1 MHFSINKLYLQAKR
15 NAKRT
20 VYTAKKT
27 AEEKKFSDLKPGMDD
42 IFKIAKQLRKDNQ
55 DVVGDKC
62 VKDDSGNLSFDNEAK
77 KVAWKQH
84 YERLLNEEFSWNP
97 EDLTADPVVGP
108 PIHIDVEMVVKAI
121 TKMKTGKAAGPSGIV
136 AEMLKA
142 SGDTGAR
149 LVADL
154 ANDMVRNGVIPSDW
168 EDSFIINIYKGKGD
182 ALERGNYRGLK
193 LLDHVMKGMERVI
206 EKIIRER
213 TTPEQH
219 QNNTR
224 SRVRVNNTY
233 SDEFGVKVGVHQ
245 GSVLSPL
252 LFVIVLEALSCEF
265 RTGTPWELLYADD
278 LVISAE
284 TEEGL
289 KMKLNKWKT
298 EMEAKGLRVNMGKT
312 KIMVSGVNLQTL
324 KDSGE
329 YPCSVCRKGVGSN
342 SIYCAGCSHWVHKKC
357 SGVTGSLKS
366 NPDYRCSRCKGT
378 ARPIDG
384 RPHNEWLL
392 MQDKKL
398 DVVDSFC
405 YLGDTIGAGGGCD
418 LSVITRIRSAW
429 GKFRELL
436 PILTSRALSYIT
448 RGQIYSTY
456 IRTVL
461 LYASEC
467 WAPNVNDLLKLQRND
482 RAMIRWTCNV
492 RLKDHISSDS
502 LLRKLG
508 INNIQTLLRYNR
520 LRWFG
525 HVVRNDGCINS
536 ITEFEVVGQ
545 RGRGRPK
552 KTWKD
557 TINNDLR
564 HWKLSRADP
573 ANRME
578 WRKKLRTNIGAV
590 RPTLSGTDTLNE

>member
-1 MHFSINKLYLQAKR
+1 MKS
-15 NAKRT
+15 
-20 VYTAKKT
+20 
-27 AEEKKFSDLKPGMDD
+27 S
-42 IFKIAKQLRKDNQ
+42 
-55 DVVGDKC
+55 
-62 VKDDSGNLSFDNEAK
+62 
-77 KVAWKQH
+77 
-84 YERLLNEEFSWNP
+84 

-108 PIHIDVEMVVKAI
+108 PIHID
-121 TKMKTGKAAGPSGIV
+121 AGPSGIV
-136 AEMLKA
+136 PEMLKA

-149 LVADL
+149 LVVDL

-213 TTPEQH
+213 ISIDDMQFGFMPGRGTTDAIFILRQLQEKHLAKNKKLYFAFVDLEKAFDRVPRKVWWAMRKLGIEEWIVRFVQAMY
-219 QNNTR
+219 NNTR

-252 LFVIVLEALSCEF
+252 IRHCTRSFVLRVPHGDTLGS
-265 RTGTPWELLYADD
+265 
-278 LVISAE
+278 VISAE

-378 ARPIDG
+378 A
-384 RPHNEWLL
+384 HNEWLL
-392 MQDKKL
+392 MQDK
-398 DVVDSFC
+398 
-405 YLGDTIGAGGGCD
+405 
-418 LSVITRIRSAW
+418 
-429 GKFRELL
+429 
-436 PILTSRALSYIT
+436 
-448 RGQIYSTY
+448 
-456 IRTVL
+456 
-461 LYASEC
+461 
-467 WAPNVNDLLKLQRND
+467 
-482 RAMIRWTCNV
+482 
-492 RLKDHISSDS
+492 
-502 LLRKLG
+502 
-508 INNIQTLLRYNR
+508 
-520 LRWFG
+520 
-525 HVVRNDGCINS
+525 
-536 ITEFEVVGQ
+536 
-545 RGRGRPK
+545 
-552 KTWKD
+552 
-557 TINNDLR
+557 
-564 HWKLSRADP
+564 
-573 ANRME
+573 
-578 WRKKLRTNIGAV
+578 
-590 RPTLSGTDTLNE
+590 

>member
-1 MHFSINKLYLQAKR
+1 MRFVQAM
-15 NAKRT
+15 
-20 VYTAKKT
+20 Y
-27 AEEKKFSDLKPGMDD
+27 
-42 IFKIAKQLRKDNQ
+42 
-55 DVVGDKC
+55 
-62 VKDDSGNLSFDNEAK
+62 
-77 KVAWKQH
+77 
-84 YERLLNEEFSWNP
+84 
-97 EDLTADPVVGP
+97 
-108 PIHIDVEMVVKAI
+108 
-121 TKMKTGKAAGPSGIV
+121 
-136 AEMLKA
+136 
-142 SGDTGAR
+142 
-149 LVADL
+149 
-154 ANDMVRNGVIPSDW
+154 
-168 EDSFIINIYKGKGD
+168 
-182 ALERGNYRGLK
+182 
-193 LLDHVMKGMERVI
+193 
-206 EKIIRER
+206 
-213 TTPEQH
+213 
-219 QNNTR
+219 NNTR
-224 SRVRVNNTY
+224 SRVGVNNTY

-265 RTGTPWELLYADD
+265 RIWTPWELLYADAD
-278 LVISAE
+278 AD
-284 TEEGL
+284 
-289 KMKLNKWKT
+289 KWKT

-312 KIMVSGVNLQTL
+312 KIMVSRVTLQTL
-324 KDSGE
+324 KDSGK

-392 MQDKKL
+392 VQDKKL

-436 PILTSRALSYIT
+436 PILTSHALSYIT

-482 RAMIRWTCNV
+482 RAMIWWTCNV

-502 LLRKLG
+502 LLRNLG
-508 INNIQTLLRYNR
+508 INNIQTLL
-520 LRWFG
+520 
-525 HVVRNDGCINS
+525 
-536 ITEFEVVGQ
+536 
-545 RGRGRPK
+545 
-552 KTWKD
+552 
-557 TINNDLR
+557 
-564 HWKLSRADP
+564 
-573 ANRME
+573 
-578 WRKKLRTNIGAV
+578 
-590 RPTLSGTDTLNE
+590 